1 MKKVL
6 SYMLAAMVFIFTV
19 IAILAIWEVVM
30 IEDVLWKSLK
40 TLIVLFI
47 ASAIVTFILQ
57 VTQDDK
63 KNTGLGGD

>member
-40 TLIVLFI
+40 TLIVLHDCPL
-47 ASAIVTFILQ
+47 TYQ
-57 VTQDDK
+57 
-63 KNTGLGGD
+63 TGCKALFNNGLNRSTV

>member
-1 MKKVL
+1 
-6 SYMLAAMVFIFTV
+6 MLAAMVFIFTV

-63 KNTGLGGD
+63 KNTGLGSE